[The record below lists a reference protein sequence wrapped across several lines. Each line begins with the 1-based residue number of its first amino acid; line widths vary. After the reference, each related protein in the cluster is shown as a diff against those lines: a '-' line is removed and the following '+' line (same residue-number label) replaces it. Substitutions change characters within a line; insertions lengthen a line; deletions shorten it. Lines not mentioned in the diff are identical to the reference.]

1 MVWIY
6 LGSLSI
12 KCLLMPRAIF
22 TIAYFTFLEAARAR
36 LMRLLLLVLLA
47 AFAGSLFLQ
56 SIAIADSQRI
66 QTAFLAALL
75 RPASM
80 FVLSLFI
87 ISSLSREFNEKGL
100 ELILSLDIPRASYV
114 LGKQLGFMGIALLL
128 AAAISLLLAAFAPA
142 GQVALWGLSLLCELW
157 IMTALSLF
165 CLFTFSQ
172 IMPAMSL
179 ALGFYLLARTIG
191 AIQLIGHTPLNETG
205 PARQFMV
212 HAIDTIALL
221 LPRLDTFTQ
230 TAWLVNSTG
239 NWPQLGPIAWQTA
252 IYLALLISGALFD
265 LSRKNL

>member
-1 MVWIY
+1 M
-6 LGSLSI
+6 L
-12 KCLLMPRAIF
+12 RAILA
-22 TIAYFTFLEAARAR
+22 IAYFTFLEAARAR

-47 AFAGSLFLQ
+47 AFGASLFLQ

-75 RPASM
+75 RPASV

-128 AAAISLLLAAFAPA
+128 AGAISLLFSVFAPA
-142 GQVALWGLSLLCELW
+142 GQAAIWGLSLLCELW
-157 IMTALSLF
+157 LMAALSLF

-172 IMPAMSL
+172 VMPAMSF
-179 ALGFYLLARTIG
+179 ALGFYLLARSIG
-191 AIQLIGHTPLNETG
+191 AVQLIGHAPIDESS

-212 HAIDTIALL
+212 HAIDAIALL
-221 LPRLDTFTQ
+221 LPRFDTFTQ
-230 TAWLVNSTG
+230 TAWLVNSAG
-239 NWPQLGPIAWQTA
+239 NWPQLEPIAWQTV
-252 IYLALLISGALFD
+252 IYLTLLISGALFD